1 MSDLK
6 VCKVMTSYATTVVV
20 VLPNSSNYKT
30 LARAT
35 EKKHSE
41 VYGKTYGEVE
51 VTSINGFL
59 RENDEGA
66 GVGVSYPVDD
76 ESFRSLPFT
85 NYLAQLESKRGGE
98 KAGNSSAK
106 KSGFDART
114 IDVLSPKSLIDANV
128 KAVAKGSTPISTG
141 QSRFQGDGYLV
152 GGATTI
158 AAAPLVPNLKSRFAS
173 EAANV
178 DAPSAKK
185 SKTGNATAP
194 KPIASAPKP
203 VAAVAKAKTPTPP
216 SAGQAAAAA

>member
-76 ESFRSLPFT
+76 E
-85 NYLAQLESKRGGE
+85 
-98 KAGNSSAK
+98 
-106 KSGFDART
+106 T
-114 IDVLSPKSLIDANV
+114 I
-128 KAVAKGSTPISTG
+128 
-141 QSRFQGDGYLV
+141 R
-152 GGATTI
+152 
-158 AAAPLVPNLKSRFAS
+158 
-173 EAANV
+173 
-178 DAPSAKK
+178 
-185 SKTGNATAP
+185 
-194 KPIASAPKP
+194 
-203 VAAVAKAKTPTPP
+203 
-216 SAGQAAAAA
+216 

>member
-30 LARAT
+30 LARAI

-85 NYLAQLESKRGGE
+85 NYLAQLE
-98 KAGNSSAK
+98 AK
-106 KSGFDART
+106 KEEKKRTTRARRNQASMRERLT
-114 IDVLSPKSLIDANV
+114 
-128 KAVAKGSTPISTG
+128 
-141 QSRFQGDGYLV
+141 FYL
-152 GGATTI
+152 
-158 AAAPLVPNLKSRFAS
+158 PN
-173 EAANV
+173 
-178 DAPSAKK
+178 P
-185 SKTGNATAP
+185 
-194 KPIASAPKP
+194 
-203 VAAVAKAKTPTPP
+203 
-216 SAGQAAAAA
+216 